1 MLAAITQKTGSFTT
15 CMARFKG
22 EPDAAKVE
30 EFISAISVFKD
41 IENISDKDAVS
52 GMPVLL
58 EGEAATGG

>member
-1 MLAAITQKTGSFTT
+1 
-15 CMARFKG
+15 MARFKG